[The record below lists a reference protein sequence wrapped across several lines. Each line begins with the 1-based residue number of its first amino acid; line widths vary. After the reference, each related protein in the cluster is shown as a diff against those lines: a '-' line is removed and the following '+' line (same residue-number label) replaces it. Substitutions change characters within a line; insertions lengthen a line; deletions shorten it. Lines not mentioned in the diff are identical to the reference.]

1 MTDVTVRWPQG
12 PMTLSVDRAGP
23 PRFQL
28 DNGLRRWF
36 ERNLGLWSSQ
46 RLYFFEGEEPLRLD
60 MALRV
65 EGLSDAGEPEARY
78 RFTWWT
84 EQEYDFFERKPELPR
99 EGSMEASLCG
109 HQLRRTHLLLGTGP
123 VTTRIRQVDEHQ
135 VTFETHVNDLHV
147 LEHIRLV
154 DQDRFRARSIF
165 TWRGG
170 KLEVSEMHHEVR
182 RG

>member
-1 MTDVTVRWPQG
+1 MP
-12 PMTLSVDRAGP
+12 LSVDRARP

-36 ERNLGLWSSQ
+36 ERNLGLWNSQ
-46 RLYFFEGEEPLRLD
+46 RLYFFDGEEPLRLD

-65 EGLSDAGEPEARY
+65 ESLSDASEGEARY
-78 RFTWWT
+78 RFSWWT
-84 EQEYDFFERKPELPR
+84 EKAYDFFERKPEVPR

-109 HQLRRTHLLLGTGP
+109 HQLTRTNYLFGTGP
-123 VTTRIRQVDEHQ
+123 VTTRIRQVDEQ
-135 VTFETHVNDLHV
+135 QLTFETLQNDLHV

-154 DQDRFRARSIF
+154 DQDRFRSRSIF

-170 KLEVSEMHHEVR
+170 KLEVSEMHHEIR
-182 RG
+182 R